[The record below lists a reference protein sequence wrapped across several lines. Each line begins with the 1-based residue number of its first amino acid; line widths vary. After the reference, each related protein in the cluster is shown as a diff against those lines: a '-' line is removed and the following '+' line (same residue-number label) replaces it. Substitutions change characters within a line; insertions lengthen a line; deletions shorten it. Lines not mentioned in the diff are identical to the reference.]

1 MLADVLSNATG
12 RRVLDKTGLTEK
24 YDYDLEWAPDMVQPG
39 DNRPT
44 IFTTVQKQLGLQLKS
59 SHAPVDTIVI
69 DHVERPSPN

>member
-1 MLADVLSNATG
+1 MTMLADVLSNATG

-44 IFTTVQKQLGLQLKS
+44 IFTTVQGS
-59 SHAPVDTIVI
+59 
-69 DHVERPSPN
+69 